1 MGIWVWGV
9 DQAGPLQSMPYP
21 GSRWEPHTGQTG
33 MPASP
38 ALEEWQSQADMSLL
52 HPSTGEVRVKG
63 VHNSCTNAVLHP
75 WLKEH
80 LRDILKTL
88 PPPQPLSPREIERY
102 GEAGKRGLG

>member
-1 MGIWVWGV
+1 
-9 DQAGPLQSMPYP
+9 
-21 GSRWEPHTGQTG
+21 